1 MFKYPI
7 KKGGGG
13 IRRVLPIDTITNQ
26 TGGMMTKYVAGS
38 GVGASSVA
46 VRRLKLYKATT
57 KQQESSPTA
66 PNTVPASPT
75 ITNVTAGYTAATVF
89 FTAPLNNG
97 GSPIISY
104 TVVSNP
110 ANISITGY
118 SSPITVTGLTN
129 GVTYTFTIVATN
141 SNGNS
146 AVSNTSAGATPSGS
160 PPLNGKVQSVVSFFD
175 NADLGYTTF
184 NNTFSRMCIDALRNV
199 LVACY
204 ARTGTFTINETD
216 GEDGITQTPTL
227 TDTFI
232 GSTSVSQGA
241 NTYYKYN
248 IEIIKYNSVGVPQWV
263 AKIGGDT
270 NNANTIYDI
279 ASDSNNN
286 LYALV
291 AHGTSI
297 VTYYNADGSIFGTL
311 NNTFSFGDFT
321 AARYC
326 LIKYNSAGQI
336 QWINT
341 ITAGDNNNQ
350 YAFFY
355 TGHLNVDSNGNVYIS
370 AQVRRA
376 GGGTGPTSI
385 KFYEYASIDNTNQF
399 QFTLA
404 TSDSYPYGTG
414 ENYRG
419 FLIKVNPNNNFD
431 WIARIAIP
439 SAYGEQNGG
448 PIGKNIVIDSND
460 NIYMCVGTISSASSP
475 ICNIYSGVS
484 AAANPLTALASPY
497 YRLDLRGNSITPP
510 TGQFYKFAAILKFNA
525 SGVFQRASC
534 VHQLHNGSST
544 LDMNPFIGIDK
555 ITNSIYITMNA
566 QGYVG
571 TNAMTGAQLD
581 KLYVNHFSANTANAS
596 NYDII
601 LTSAYT
607 MILTQPQSVVAVV
620 KYDSSLQAQTIAY
633 INTPGGNTISPV
645 SVDSN
650 SNVYVTTTIR
660 DTTSIKTIYTYGSLS
675 GSNPTFNT
683 FGNVNAMTTNT
694 DGLIVCYTG
703 DLMDVKWVAPITS
716 SDGMN
721 NSGFTSAVDS
731 TNNIYIG
738 GTSSLDKNA
747 VSNTINLYDYD
758 TVTAGFVV
766 NSLFGNMDVTNA
778 TDRTG
783 FIVKYT

>member
-26 TGGMMTKYVAGS
+26 SGGMMTKYVAGS

-57 KQQESSPTA
+57 KQTESSPTV
-66 PNTVPASPT
+66 PNTVPYSPT
-75 ITNVTAGYTAATVF
+75 ITSATAGYTAVTVF
-89 FTAPLNNG
+89 FTAPINNG

-104 TVVSNP
+104 KVFSNP
-110 ANISITGY
+110 DNIVITGY

-141 SNGNS
+141 ANGDS
-146 AVSNTSAGATPSGS
+146 AVSNTSAGATPYGS
-160 PPLNGKVQSVVSFFD
+160 PPLKGKVQSVVSFFD
-175 NADLGYTTF
+175 NADLGYTTM
-184 NNTFSRMCIDALRNV
+184 NNTFSRMCIDALQNV
-199 LVACY
+199 LIACY
-204 ARTGTFTINETD
+204 ARSGTFTMNQTD
-216 GEDGITQTPTL
+216 GEDGITQTLAL

-232 GSTSVSQGA
+232 GNA
-241 NTYYKYN
+241 NVTTYYNYN
-248 IEIIKYNSVGVPQWV
+248 IEVIKYNSVGVPQWV

-311 NNTFSFGDFT
+311 NNAFSFGNLT
-321 AARYC
+321 PARYC
-326 LIKYNSAGQI
+326 LVKYNTNGQI

-341 ITAGDNNNQ
+341 ITAGDNNNTFT
-350 YAFFY
+350 YFN
-355 TGHLNVDSNGNVYIS
+355 TGKIVIDSINNVYMS
-370 AQVRRA
+370 AQVQRA
-376 GGGTGPTSI
+376 GGGSGPTSI
-385 KFYEYASIDNTNQF
+385 KFYEYTGVDNANQI

-404 TSDSYPYGTG
+404 TSDSYPFNMPYVDGQWQ
-414 ENYRG
+414 RG
-419 FLIKVNPNNNFD
+419 FLIKVNPTNNFD

-439 SAYGEQNGG
+439 GAYGEQNSG
-448 PIGKNIVIDSND
+448 PTSKNIVIDSND
-460 NIYMCVGTISSASSP
+460 NIYMCVGTITSASSP

-484 AAANPLTALASPY
+484 AAVNPLSALASPY

-510 TGQFYKFAAILKFNA
+510 AGQYYKFAAILKFNT

-534 VHQLHNGSST
+534 VHQMHNGST
-544 LDMNPFIGIDK
+544 LLDMNPFIGIDK
-555 ITNSIYITMNA
+555 ITNSVYITTNA

-571 TNAMTGAQLD
+571 TNAMTGAQLNQ
-581 KLYVNHFSANTANAS
+581 LYVNHFSANTANAS

-607 MILTQPQSVVAVV
+607 MMLTQPQQVMAIV
-620 KYDSSLQAQTIAY
+620 KYDSSLQAQTMAY
-633 INTPGGNTISPV
+633 IDTPGGNTISPV

-675 GSNPTFNT
+675 ESTPSFNI
-683 FGNVNAMTTNT
+683 FGKVNAMTTNT
-694 DGLIVCYTG
+694 DGLVVCYTG
-703 DLMDVKWVAPITS
+703 DLMDVKWAAPITS

-738 GTSSLDKNA
+738 GTSALNKNA

-758 TVTAGFVV
+758 TVTNGFVV
-766 NSLFGNMDVTNA
+766 NSLFGNTDVTNA